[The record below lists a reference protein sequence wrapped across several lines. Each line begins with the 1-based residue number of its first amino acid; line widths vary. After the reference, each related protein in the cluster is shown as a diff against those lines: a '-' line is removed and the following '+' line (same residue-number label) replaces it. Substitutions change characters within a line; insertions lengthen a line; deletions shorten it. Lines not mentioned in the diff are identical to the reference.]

1 MTESSRASDAS
12 DAFATA
18 LAHHHAGRMSDA
30 RTAYE
35 AVLAIDSQH
44 TDTLNNLG
52 VLLNAVGESEKALRC
67 FESLAIILPK
77 EARSHANRGVALRAL
92 GKLDEATLAYE
103 TAIRLQPDFHTAHS
117 NLGNLLYSQGKFDKA
132 LVHFEQACKLQ
143 PFIQELRFML
153 AKCLIELQL
162 FERAQA
168 ELHIVLKHAP
178 EDADAWGTLGR
189 LWSERHCMP
198 EALASFDRGLKVRSD
213 YAGLIYNR
221 GLARLLAGDLVGGFA
236 DYERRFDVPD
246 FPSKRLVTTQPLWK
260 GEQLPDKTLLLHAEQ
275 GLGDT
280 LQFLRYIELA
290 AQRVGRVFLLIQTP
304 LTSLAVL
311 PPNVEL
317 AHEGQRLPAFD
328 VVCALLSLPHLLGTD
343 HLNIPTT
350 IPYLKLDTV
359 RSHSWE
365 SRFASHKGLRVGLV
379 WAGNPSHKNDSN
391 RSIAFSALAPLLA
404 LDGVQFYSF
413 QVGERSKDLA
423 TLPPDI
429 AAKVHDLSAD
439 LRDFGDTAAAL
450 QHVDVL
456 VCVDTSIA
464 HVAGALGLPVW
475 LLLPWM
481 PDWRWML
488 HREDTPW
495 YPSMRI
501 LRQPQYRDW
510 GSVITTLTQDLQ
522 ALAAPSTDAGK
533 RYLAQA
539 NALVE
544 QGRVLLERNEPALA
558 APAFWRALREC
569 PTLAR
574 ASSAL
579 AITAFRAGHTHAAVM
594 LGSRACRLNP
604 TDPESWSNCGAY
616 YKAIGDLEQALQYQS
631 SAVKTSPTS
640 AQAQSNLGNT
650 LGALGRWPE
659 ALQAANQAIA
669 LSPQSAEYHYNLGI
683 ALKET
688 AHFTEALQAFR
699 KAQQLGGGYIK
710 AALHES
716 LLELLTGDLA
726 VGWKH
731 YESRWDQPDA
741 KEKRSFVQ
749 PLWTRQELNNKTI
762 LVHAEQGYGDSFQFM
777 RYIPLL
783 AERGAHVILVV
794 QPELESMSSRLLG
807 LGQLIPSGAQL
818 PPFDYHCPLLSL
830 PAGFGTTLDSIPSN
844 TPYIKP
850 LPDKLSYWSERLG
863 KRQKYRVAL
872 VWAGRPT
879 HGNDANRSMRL
890 QQFEALLRH
899 PNIECISVQKGD
911 ALSQI
916 DTLAPDCNIINLS
929 SDINSFEDTAAILHQ
944 VDELVS
950 VDTSV
955 AHLAGAL
962 GTKVRLL
969 LPLIPDWRWLLNRA
983 DSPWYPT
990 FTIYRQTSRSQWDE
1004 PVNNLV
1010 NDILKTTA

>member
-1 MTESSRASDAS
+1 MTESSQASDSS

-18 LAHHHAGRMSDA
+18 LAHHHAGRVDVARSAYETLLATYPKHSDA
-30 RTAYE
+30 
-35 AVLAIDSQH
+35 
-44 TDTLNNLG
+44 LNNLG
-52 VLLNAVGESEKALRC
+52 VLLNAAGESAKALQC
-67 FESLAIILPK
+67 FDSLAALLPL
-77 EARSHANRGVALRAL
+77 EGRSHANRGVALRAL
-92 GKLDEATLAYE
+92 GRHDEAAQAYE
-103 TAIRLQPDFHTAHS
+103 TAIRLQPDFPTAHN
-117 NLGNLLYSQGKFDKA
+117 NLGNLLHSLGQFDKA

-143 PFIQELRFML
+143 PQTADSRFML
-153 AKCLIELQL
+153 SKCLIELQL

-168 ELHIVLKHAP
+168 ELSVVLKQKP
-178 EDADAWGTLGR
+178 DDADAWGTLAR

-198 EALASFDRGLKVRSD
+198 EALACFERGLQVRPD

-221 GLARLLAGDLVGGFA
+221 GLARLLAGDVVGGFA

-246 FPSKRLVTTQPLWK
+246 FPSKRLVTPQPLWN
-260 GEQLPDKTLLLHAEQ
+260 GEALPNKTLLLHAEQ

-280 LQFLRYIELA
+280 LQFLRYVELA
-290 AQRVGRVFLLIQTP
+290 ATRANKVLLLIQAP
-304 LTSLAVL
+304 LTSLVIL
-311 PPNVEL
+311 PANVQL
-317 AHEGQRLPAFD
+317 VHDGQRLPAFD
-328 VVCALLSLPHLLGTD
+328 VVCALLSLPHLLGT
-343 HLNIPTT
+343 HLLNIPAT
-350 IPYLKLDTV
+350 IPYLQLDTK
-359 RSHSWE
+359 RSRSWE
-365 SRFASHKGLRVGLV
+365 PRFAAHKGLRVGLV

-391 RSIAFSALAPLLA
+391 RSLAFSALAPLLA
-404 LDGVQFYSF
+404 LNGVQFYSF
-413 QVGERSKDLA
+413 QVGERSKDLT
-423 TLPPDI
+423 TLAPEL
-429 AAKVHDLSAD
+429 AAKVHNLAPDLH
-439 LRDFGDTAAAL
+439 DFGDTAAAL

-464 HVAGALGLPVW
+464 HVAGALGVPVW

-488 HREDTPW
+488 NRDDTPW

-510 GSVITTLTQDLQ
+510 GSVINTLTQDLQ
-522 ALAAPSTDAGK
+522 ALAAPTSDAGK
-533 RYLAQA
+533 RALVQA
-539 NALVE
+539 NGLVE

-558 APAFWRALREC
+558 APAFWRAIREC
-569 PTLAR
+569 PTMAR
-574 ASSAL
+574 AASAL

-594 LGSRACRLNP
+594 LGARACRLNP
-604 TDPESWSNCGAY
+604 ADPESWSNCGAY
-616 YKAIGDLEQALQYQS
+616 FKAIGDLPQALHYQT
-631 SAVKTSPTS
+631 SAVTTAPTS

-688 AHFTEALQAFR
+688 AHFTEALHAFR

-716 LLELLTGDLA
+716 LLELLTGDLSA
-726 VGWKH
+726 GWQH

-749 PLWTRQELNNKTI
+749 PLWTGQALTNTTI
-762 LVHAEQGYGDSFQFM
+762 LVHAEQGFGDSFQFL

-783 AERGAHVILVV
+783 AQRGAKVILVV
-794 QPELESMSSRLLG
+794 QSELESIASRIDG
-807 LGQLIPSGAQL
+807 CSQLIPSGAQL

-830 PAGFGTTLDSIPSN
+830 PAGFGTTLDTIPSN

-890 QQFEALLRH
+890 QQFEALTRH
-899 PNIECISVQKGD
+899 SGIECISVQKGD

-916 DTLAPDCNIINLS
+916 DTLAPDCNMINLS
-929 SDINSFEDTAAILHQ
+929 TDIQSFEDTAAILHL
-944 VDELVS
+944 VNELVS

-955 AHLAGAL
+955 AHLAGAV

-990 FTIYRQTSRSQWDE
+990 FTIYRQQEKGNWSESIQKLIAD
-1004 PVNNLV
+1004 VSKNG
-1010 NDILKTTA
+1010 